1 MVSISVTFSL
11 RVTHGAH
18 TVNFTPWDKVDSGNY
33 INKTTWVAQTM
44 KEKHPWI
51 QLDYK
56 AHDHIKITSCEREMN
71 HIATGRALSPDEELL
86 PPHHGRQQR
95 RWRCWWWTRRRGVEP
110 SGGDSGGV
118 SPLRSSPAAAF
129 WLSVSWFC
137 VSPPP
142 PPETPRGTIFIAG
155 FRSRRSHGDE
165 NGWHRSHEGEKG
177 CLTRPRVLAAWDPP
191 ISSLLGFWSS
201 I

>member
-18 TVNFTPWDKVDSGNY
+18 TVNFTPWDKGDSGNY

-56 AHDHIKITSCEREMN
+56 AHDHIKITSWEREMN
-71 HIATGRALSPDEELL
+71 HIATGRALSLDEELL
-86 PPHHGRQQR
+86 PPHHGRQQW

-142 PPETPRGTIFIAG
+142 PFAKRQGTFFIG
-155 FRSRRSHGDE
+155 VFRSRRSRWTKD
-165 NGWHRSHEGEKG
+165 R
-177 CLTRPRVLAAWDPP
+177 RPR
-191 ISSLLGFWSS
+191 SSEVETR
-201 I
+201 